1 MNTKGLLASLSHQ
14 LALVGLLYTFYNL
27 ISASLIMDF
36 YPLMLFFYVIVITLS
51 VHLFLRK
58 KRTVRSLIVLAFT
71 IGFMAEVAIII
82 FSNGDLMGKIRA
94 IPFLFFFTAYAIRRE
109 IKGTSDKIVLRT
121 FDISVI
127 FLILTSI
134 YTAYYGYLPEISY
147 PSLLSVII
155 SLATL
160 IILRQSSTTRSGHN
174 WLMTALSILLLVF
187 FTILLSDASAI
198 LGRGVEVIRG
208 ILQDL
213 ARGLLAFAN
222 WLFSLIPRLFHL
234 TDGGYI
240 YWESDDKYRGG
251 YVENGTLSSR
261 ILEIILI
268 TIGLVIG
275 LIIRLHFM
283 KYFHVGGKKEKKGN
297 TISEKRTEDLGLMIR
312 RVLAFLLISF
322 KSKNYIR
329 KHRNEAD
336 GMYFWLVNA
345 LKRDEQG
352 KRKGESPRE
361 FLCRLRNMEELNEEG
376 EILFQIA
383 QKSELAFYY
392 HLERSDMT
400 INEARKLRWRI
411 RRIKLSHV
419 LTSALS
425 SISSI
430 IRKSKKPST

>member
-174 WLMTALSILLLVF
+174 WLMTALSILLLVY
-187 FTILLSDASAI
+187 LD
-198 LGRGVEVIRG
+198 
-208 ILQDL
+208 
-213 ARGLLAFAN
+213 
-222 WLFSLIPRLFHL
+222 
-234 TDGGYI
+234 Y
-240 YWESDDKYRGG
+240 
-251 YVENGTLSSR
+251 
-261 ILEIILI
+261 
-268 TIGLVIG
+268 
-275 LIIRLHFM
+275 
-283 KYFHVGGKKEKKGN
+283 
-297 TISEKRTEDLGLMIR
+297 
-312 RVLAFLLISF
+312 
-322 KSKNYIR
+322 
-329 KHRNEAD
+329 
-336 GMYFWLVNA
+336 
-345 LKRDEQG
+345 
-352 KRKGESPRE
+352 
-361 FLCRLRNMEELNEEG
+361 
-376 EILFQIA
+376 
-383 QKSELAFYY
+383 
-392 HLERSDMT
+392 
-400 INEARKLRWRI
+400 
-411 RRIKLSHV
+411 
-419 LTSALS
+419 
-425 SISSI
+425 
-430 IRKSKKPST
+430 